1 MLAHY
6 CILEQI
12 GAGGMGV
19 VYRAH
24 DLQLDRD
31 VALKVL
37 TPGTLGDKSS
47 RSRFRREAL
56 ALARLNH
63 PNIATVHE
71 YGTHEGIDFLVTE
84 YIPGI
89 TLDTKLAA
97 GPLPVSE
104 ALNLGIQI
112 ARGLKAAHEQGI
124 IHRDLK
130 PGNLRINANG
140 QVKIL
145 DFGLATFA
153 LQVNATA
160 LTESYSGEKAS
171 YGTLPYMAPE
181 QVRGARVDERSDIWA
196 AGTVL
201 YEMVTGQR
209 PFPEK
214 HVPQLIDDILH
225 QAVKSPISINPAVP
239 SSLESIILKTLDK
252 EPERRYQSA
261 RELGVDLDR
270 LHTSPLSLTSDLP
283 MARTAKARLRKPAVV
298 IGAVLSALILLV
310 LATVMRR
317 VDRDRVQAP
326 RILAVLPF
334 QAVGVDTGTA
344 ALGTGMTA
352 TLTTL
357 LAQASDH
364 NLLQL
369 VSTREIEAEGVRSA
383 SDARRE
389 FGADLVVEGS
399 LQQVGSQLRINYSLV
414 DTATH
419 REVAARTITAT
430 AGDIFGLEDR
440 VATEAL
446 SLLSTQV
453 PAVKHAVIE
462 IHADTDPEAY
472 QHYLR
477 GVGYLEDYDKVEN
490 IQSAIT
496 EFGLAVEKD
505 SRYPQAY
512 AGLGN
517 AYWLGYSASSNG
529 SNNWLTRA
537 AENCQKALDISSEIA
552 EGHSCLGHVYVG
564 QGHYA
569 KGVEEFKRAVQLDS
583 NRDDALRGLADA
595 YEKMG
600 DAAAA
605 EATYQKAIA
614 LRPKYWA
621 GYSWMGAFYFR
632 EARYQDAATMF
643 RKVVELTP
651 ESFIGYSN
659 LGGALSIQ
667 GQYPEAIKALQRSIE
682 IRPTLE
688 GYINL
693 GDVYFASRNFAEAA
707 RVYKQALTLNDQYFM
722 AWGNL
727 GDALYWTPD
736 HQSEAE
742 PAYRKAISLGESKLQ
757 TNPRDS
763 SVLAFL
769 ATYRAM
775 INDRQNAIASLNR
788 ALVIAP
794 NDADVQFR
802 AALVYN
808 HLGDTDRTLSSL
820 DKAVSLGYPAAAIR
834 DTPDFDTLRGNPRFQ
849 AMTAKP
855 SQKN

>member
-1 MLAHY
+1 
-6 CILEQI
+6 
-12 GAGGMGV
+12 

-31 VALKVL
+31 VALKIL
-37 TPGTLGDKSS
+37 TPGTLGDRSS

-71 YGTHEGIDFLVTE
+71 YGTHEGIDFLITE

-112 ARGLKAAHEQGI
+112 AQGLEAAHEQGI

-145 DFGLATFA
+145 DFGLAKFA
-153 LQVNATA
+153 VQVNTTA
-160 LTESYSGEKAS
+160 LTDRYSGEKDS

-225 QAVKSPISINPAVP
+225 QAVKSPTSINPAVP
-239 SSLESIILKTLDK
+239 PPLESIILKTLDK
-252 EPERRYQSA
+252 QPDRRYQSA
-261 RELGVDLDR
+261 RELRVDLNR
-270 LHTSPLSLTSDLP
+270 LQTSPLPLTSDLP
-283 MARTAKARLRKPAVV
+283 RATTSKARLRKPAVV
-298 IGAVLSALILLV
+298 IGAVLTALILLV
-310 LATVMRR
+310 LATVTRR
-317 VDRDRVQAP
+317 VHRDRAQGP

-334 QAVGVDTGTA
+334 QAVSADTDTA

-352 TLTTL
+352 TLTAL
-357 LAQASDH
+357 LAQASDR

-369 VSTREIEAEGVRSA
+369 VSTREIEAQGVRSA
-383 SDARRE
+383 GDARRE
-389 FGADLVVEGS
+389 FGADLVVEGN
-399 LQQVGSQLRINYSLV
+399 LQQVGSQLRINCSLV

-419 REVAARTITAT
+419 REIAARTLTAT
-430 AGDIFGLEDR
+430 VGDIFGLEDR

-453 PAVKHAVIE
+453 PAVKHAAIE

-477 GVGYLEDYDKVEN
+477 GVGYLQDYDKVEN

-496 EFGLAVEKD
+496 EFGLALQKD
-505 SRYPQAY
+505 SHYAQAF

-517 AYWLGYSASSNG
+517 AYWLGYSASNG

-537 AENCQKALDISSEIA
+537 AENCQKALDISSDIA

-564 QGHYA
+564 QGQPA
-569 KGVEEFKRAVQLDS
+569 KGVDEFKRAVQLDG

-600 DAAAA
+600 DASAA

-614 LRPKYWA
+614 LRPRYWA

-643 RKVVELTP
+643 RKVIELTP

-667 GQYPEAIKALQRSIE
+667 GQYTEAIKALQRSIE

-707 RVYKQALTLNDQYFM
+707 RVYKQALTLDDRYFM
-722 AWGNL
+722 TWGNL
-727 GDALYWTPD
+727 GDALYWAPD
-736 HQSEAE
+736 HRSEAE

-757 TNPRDS
+757 INPGDA

-775 INDRQNAIASLNR
+775 INDRQNALAGLNR

-808 HLGDTDRTLSSL
+808 HFGETDRTLSFL
-820 DKAVSLGYPAAAIR
+820 EKAVSLGYPAAAIR
-834 DTPDFDTLRGNPRFQ
+834 DTPDFDPLRENSRFR
-849 AMTAKP
+849 ALTAKP